1 MNTSSPVVGEMGDDE
16 KGEEL
21 IPLHL
26 VQGKKPLKRGQGR
39 GQPTFDVPTPIAEAW
54 MLLTGGGGHVGN
66 ARGGDSAQ

>member
-26 VQGKKPLKRGQGR
+26 VQGKKNPEEGSGS
-39 GQPTFDVPTPIAEAW
+39 GPTH
-54 MLLTGGGGHVGN
+54 L
-66 ARGGDSAQ
+66 